1 MSSAPLF
8 LLGAVALATVGS
20 LLVWMVSRPRRQA
33 NDPHEFR
40 NTLKTLSRGH
50 RDYRPTSGSES
61 SGMRVL
67 PDDDGQAR
75 SPDPDESRRENGHT
89 G

>member
-20 LLVWMVSRPRRQA
+20 LLVWLVSRPRRQT

-40 NTLKTLSRGH
+40 NTLKALSRGH

-67 PDDDGQAR
+67 PQDVPAR
-75 SPDPDESRRENGHT
+75 SPDEDESRRENGHT